1 MKVVCFC
8 KFLDNVCG
16 ISEVKEKV
24 NYIKIL
30 LNPVLIDHRNQNR
43 YFNISFWINYNNIHA
58 IFETPK
64 PEIVVH
70 SYNLTPQKI
79 KAVGLW
85 ALNQTRLYNK
95 NLLYTKT
102 KPKQTKQSKNLNNV
116 FGNNAVL
123 EHST

>member
-43 YFNISFWINYNNIHA
+43 YFNISF
-58 IFETPK
+58 
-64 PEIVVH
+64 
-70 SYNLTPQKI
+70 
-79 KAVGLW
+79 
-85 ALNQTRLYNK
+85 
-95 NLLYTKT
+95 
-102 KPKQTKQSKNLNNV
+102 
-116 FGNNAVL
+116 
-123 EHST
+123 